1 MIMLA
6 LLLSQTGSEPERG
19 ADYAHYNRFTKFDQY
34 FSKYSKRHFGVG
46 FDWRYFKAQAVAE
59 SNLRPAVTS
68 RAGVVGVMQIMPR
81 TYEEIRSK
89 NPGIRGSAEQP
100 RWNIAAGI
108 WYDRQNFV
116 VWTERRPLLDKIKF
130 MFGSYNA
137 GRASILPGAAGR
149 GGRRAGRHALVG
161 DRAGPAPCHRPK
173 QRRNAA
179 VCRPDSRYQAGAS
192 LMDAA
197 IVVINFLYA
206 LVGACLTITF
216 MALGFKVFDRM
227 TPFDTHDELAKGN
240 IAVGSRG
247 RVDLRGRRHRHRSG
261 RRDGA
266 KLTAAAVIGCDRPAL
281 ATRRALRDG
290 RTLAARG

>member
-1 MIMLA
+1 MPTVIMLA

-46 FDWRYFKAQAVAE
+46 FDWRYFKAQAIAE

-68 RAGVVGVMQIMPR
+68 RAGAVGVMQIMPR
-81 TYEEIRSK
+81 TYEEIRNK

-137 GRASILPGAAGR
+137 GRASILRAQRVAAGD
-149 GGRRAGRHALVG
+149 GWTA
-161 DRAGPAPCHRPK
+161 
-173 QRRNAA
+173 
-179 VCRPDSRYQAGAS
+179 
-192 LMDAA
+192 
-197 IVVINFLYA
+197 
-206 LVGACLTITF
+206 
-216 MALGFKVFDRM
+216 
-227 TPFDTHDELAKGN
+227 
-240 IAVGSRG
+240 
-247 RVDLRGRRHRHRSG
+247 RSG
-261 RRDGA
+261 RRSSRA
-266 KLTAAAVIGCDRPAL
+266 CPVSPAEAAAKRCGMSTGFSISSRCFANGCRHRCDQLPVRAGRRLLDDHLHGARLQSVRPDDAVRY
-281 ATRRALRDG
+281 A
-290 RTLAARG
+290 